1 MTSEMVLLVET
12 LTMEQDRKAARQIWP
27 TDTVERRQILE
38 LAENTAALWETIEM
52 ALVQL
57 QNRIKSFDYRKT
69 IFFTLKWIFR
79 STQFLYIVDNA
90 IMFSLD
96 LNDKRIVIG

>member
-57 QNRIKSFDYRKT
+57 QNCIKCFDYNNFVCTGRVPDPT
-69 IFFTLKWIFR
+69 
-79 STQFLYIVDNA
+79 SLYLPTSFC
-90 IMFSLD
+90 M
-96 LNDKRIVIG
+96 

>member
-27 TDTVERRQILE
+27 TDTMERRQILE

-52 ALVQL
+52 ALMQL
-57 QNRIKSFDYRKT
+57 QNRIKSFDYRK
-69 IFFTLKWIFR
+69 I
-79 STQFLYIVDNA
+79 IVFHIEMD
-90 IMFSLD
+90 IQIYTVFVY
-96 LNDKRIVIG
+96 RR